1 MSKRWSPTIH
11 CVKSVQIQSFFWSV
25 FSCIRTEH
33 RKIRTRRKSVFEHF
47 SRSNYEWNIKNIIVI
62 IIIIIIIIIVTII
75 ILLII
80 IIIIIIIIIVII
92 IILKYARVADVLYSL
107 RLCIWMQKKNFRLY
121 KHLAFLSL
129 FSLPTYS
136 SYCQC
141 VVFSLFLSTNY
152 FFFQH
157 LS

>member
-11 CVKSVQIQSFFWSV
+11 CVKNVQIQSFFWSV
-25 FSCIRTEH
+25 FSCIRTEY

-47 SRSNYEWNIKNIIVI
+47 SHSNYEWNIKNIIVI

-136 SYCQC
+136 SYFQC